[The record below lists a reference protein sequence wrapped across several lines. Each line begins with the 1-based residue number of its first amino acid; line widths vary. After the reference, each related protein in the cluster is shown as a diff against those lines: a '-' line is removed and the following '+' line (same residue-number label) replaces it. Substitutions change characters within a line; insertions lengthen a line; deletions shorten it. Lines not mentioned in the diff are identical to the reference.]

1 MSFPVDRPRR
11 LRRSPALRRL
21 VAETSLT
28 AGQLVLPVFVKEGLS
43 QPSPVASMPGVSQH
57 SLDSLRAT
65 VAEAA
70 EAGVGGVMV
79 FGIPEH
85 KDSVGS
91 GADADHGVVQQALRL
106 LRADVGD
113 QIVLMAD
120 LCLCEYT
127 DHGHCGPLTSD
138 GPDATVDNDATLAR
152 YASVAVSQARAG
164 AEVIAPSGM
173 MDGQVAAIRQ
183 GLDADGFIDTPVL
196 AYAAKYASAFYGPF
210 RDAAESTPSFGDRR
224 SYQMDPHNSD
234 EALREVFADLEQG
247 ADWVMVKPAG
257 PYLDVVRRI
266 ADAVDVPVAAYQVSG
281 EFAMVEA
288 AAANGWIDRERAVME
303 SLIAIRRA
311 GAGQIITY
319 WATEAARLVR

>member
-1 MSFPVDRPRR
+1 M
-11 LRRSPALRRL
+11 
-21 VAETSLT
+21 AETSLT

-127 DHGHCGPLTSD
+127 DHGHCGPLTSV

-288 AAANGWIDRERAVME
+288 AAANGWIDRERAVVE

>member
-1 MSFPVDRPRR
+1 
-11 LRRSPALRRL
+11 
-21 VAETSLT
+21 
-28 AGQLVLPVFVKEGLS
+28 
-43 QPSPVASMPGVSQH
+43 VSQH

-127 DHGHCGPLTSD
+127 DHGHCGPLTSV